1 VSGSEVVE
9 ELWRRIEARDWE
21 GAAELVA
28 DDAVIEWPHSRERL
42 HGKNYIEVNRIYPE
56 GWSIEV
62 LRVLELGDVVVS
74 EVRVPHDSSEFW
86 VSSIFEVQDG
96 QIVRGRE
103 YWVESPT
110 HDVPQWRAHLVE
122 RW

>member
-1 VSGSEVVE
+1 VTGREVVE
-9 ELWRRIEARDWE
+9 ELWRRIEARDWD

-28 DDAVIEWPHSRERL
+28 DDAVIEWPHSRERMR
-42 HGKNYIEVNRIYPE
+42 GKNFIEVNRIYPE

-62 LRVLELGDVVVS
+62 LRVLEAGDIVVS
-74 EVRVPHDSSEFW
+74 EVRVPHDTSEFW
-86 VSSIFEVQDG
+86 ASSLFEVRNEK
-96 QIVRGRE
+96 IVGGRE